1 MAITNK
7 IENILIASVASLI
20 SIIATVLIVDF
31 TAIKPLEDQIQ
42 KQNEVI
48 IELAKIEK
56 YKYEISN
63 DFEKLKP
70 KESQIIINLDNKLSA
85 LNISSDTIEVE
96 TLQKRAKFWDRLKFW
111 KRSDPK

>member
-42 KQNEVI
+42 KQVI

>member
-31 TAIKPLEDQIQ
+31 TAIKPLKDQIQ

-56 YKYEISN
+56 YKYEIRN
-63 DFEKLKP
+63 DFEKIKS

-85 LNISSDTIEVE
+85 LQVSYDTVEV
-96 TLQKRAKFWDRLKFW
+96 TTAKARVKFWDSLKFW
-111 KRSDPK
+111 KKPVPR